1 MCEKCLSPWRS
12 LIGFIKNWNVLDEH
26 KDAMNYIRKRWN
38 IKIEEM
44 SVQRKKKNWLSKRAI
59 LKNLKNYFRCP
70 KKGEEKFQCPNYMG
84 VEKQKLGV
92 NRIFQNS
99 YVQLLV
105 YACGSSDS
113 KSKPIVYQT
122 ITFYILLK
130 LSMLL
135 ASINAVRILKLE
147 DMVYIPDAE
156 MQK

>member
-1 MCEKCLSPWRS
+1 
-12 LIGFIKNWNVLDEH
+12 
-26 KDAMNYIRKRWN
+26 
-38 IKIEEM
+38 
-44 SVQRKKKNWLSKRAI
+44 
-59 LKNLKNYFRCP
+59 
-70 KKGEEKFQCPNYMG
+70 MG

-92 NRIFQNS
+92 NRIFQNF

-105 YACGSSDS
+105 YVYGSLNSEF
-113 KSKPIVYQT
+113 KPVVYQI